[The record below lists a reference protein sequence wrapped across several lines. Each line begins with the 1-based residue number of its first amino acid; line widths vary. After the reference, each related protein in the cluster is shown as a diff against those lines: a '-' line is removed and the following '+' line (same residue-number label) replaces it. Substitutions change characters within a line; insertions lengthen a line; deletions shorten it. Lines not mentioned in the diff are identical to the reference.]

1 MAKRVTRSVSG
12 GPVGWNLCK
21 LEMNKSIKQLEKTLG
36 HPEKI
41 PPGSPGRT
49 PHHAQADERHG
60 QGRKLDRLC
69 RSVHELRPPVR
80 DQRKRLDP
88 DDNTSETALMAVR
101 TVARRLGGRSPI
113 AFRRSP
119 YVISYWSDGQLI
131 VFNYA
136 TGASAPA
143 TPLALELLDALKT
156 WWTWE
161 DLSLRW
167 LPEERKVLRQVV
179 DLMVRRT
186 LVLRSTDTPH
196 TIERGLERW
205 GTWNPVAALFH
216 FATKDVQFTTDV
228 DQLAVSCEK
237 ARTEPVP
244 ASLKT
249 GAGGIPLPKP
259 ITEGQLPSVLLER
272 RTWRRFGRGS
282 LPLDNLA
289 TLLQLTWGVH
299 GWLEVP
305 GVSRFAL
312 KTSPSGG
319 ARHSIEVYVVVRRVA
334 GLRRGLYHYNPD
346 THSLV
351 PIKGA
356 GPRRIS
362 DYLPGQPLYDDAGAV
377 MLMTSVFE
385 RVQWRYPYA
394 RAYRAIMAEAG
405 HLCQTFCLRRPRG
418 LVSRPSARWRWP
430 TAASSVTWQL
440 MGCLNRCLTQ
450 PA

>member
-1 MAKRVTRSVSG
+1 
-12 GPVGWNLCK
+12 
-21 LEMNKSIKQLEKTLG
+21 
-36 HPEKI
+36 
-41 PPGSPGRT
+41 
-49 PHHAQADERHG
+49 
-60 QGRKLDRLC
+60 
-69 RSVHELRPPVR
+69 
-80 DQRKRLDP
+80 
-88 DDNTSETALMAVR
+88 MAVR
-101 TVARRLGGRSPI
+101 TVARRFGGRSPI

-143 TPLALELLDALKT
+143 TPLALELLDALKE

-228 DQLAVSCEK
+228 DQQAVSCEK
-237 ARTEPVP
+237 ARSEPVP

-319 ARHSIEVYVVVRRVA
+319 ARHSIEVYVLVRSVA

-362 DYLPGQPLYDDAGAV
+362 DYLPGQPWYDDAGAV

-405 HLCQTFCLRRPRG
+405 HLCQTFCLVATWLG
-418 LVSRPSARWRWP
+418 LAPFCTMALADSRIERDLAIDGVSESVLYAAGVGIRPSG
-430 TAASSVTWQL
+430 VTWAPLPDTEQVPRTTKPTHA
-440 MGCLNRCLTQ
+440 GTTPSPGRKPNRSL
-450 PA
+450 PESGGR